1 MKYVYKNNM
10 PRFIRYA
17 TKVWGV
23 DYNPYDPEATGTRG
37 HKQAQGVQPLLG
49 MPVTLAELGVK
60 DEDIDELCQLN
71 VGHMQELGPDD
82 IRQIYE
88 LAR

>member
-1 MKYVYKNNM
+1 
-10 PRFIRYA
+10 
-17 TKVWGV
+17 
-23 DYNPYDPEATGTRG
+23 
-37 HKQAQGVQPLLG
+37 

>member
-1 MKYVYKNNM
+1 
-10 PRFIRYA
+10 
-17 TKVWGV
+17 
-23 DYNPYDPEATGTRG
+23 
-37 HKQAQGVQPLLG
+37 

-71 VGHMQELGPDD
+71 VGHMQELCPDD